1 MGQLNRRIKEL
12 RKTAEVSQETFAYS
26 LGVSRGHISNLET
39 GAAIPSKQLI
49 KLICRVW
56 SIREEWLCEGK
67 EPISNEPD
75 LTAEH
80 IQKLE
85 LERILDGSKYRRNAD
100 RFQSYTWTIDQITKF
115 ILSAKKFEP
124 PSDHPKFTEFIK
136 AKKALQ
142 ESLGRLHGAL
152 YFDEIK
158 TFNKTITKKQ
168 KL

>member
-1 MGQLNRRIKEL
+1 MNQLNRRIKKL
-12 RKTAEVSQETFAYS
+12 RKIAEVSQETFAYS

-67 EPISNEPD
+67 EPISNESDP
-75 LTAEH
+75 TAEQ
-80 IQKLE
+80 IQE
-85 LERILDGSKYRRNAD
+85 FERISEESKYKSNTA

-115 ILSAKKFEP
+115 ILSAKLKT
-124 PSDHPKFTEFIK
+124 PSDHPKFTEFIE

-158 TFNKTITKKQ
+158 TFNKTKTKKQ
-168 KL
+168 KR